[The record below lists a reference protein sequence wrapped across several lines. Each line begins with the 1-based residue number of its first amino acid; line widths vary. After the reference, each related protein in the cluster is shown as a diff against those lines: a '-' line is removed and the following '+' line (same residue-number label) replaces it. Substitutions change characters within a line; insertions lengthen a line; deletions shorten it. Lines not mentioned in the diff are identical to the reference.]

1 MFCPACQCQKP
12 RRFWYAEQWDCND
25 PTRVWLGRCGSCDPH
40 RVGRTLAE
48 AKQCLQMLDRMV
60 AFMRA
65 NTLAQ
70 NGVKRFLDCWLKL
83 PWRTRKDW
91 SYVGKLRRMPDQP
104 MEDAGNAV
112 YLIFWRLFLPEFLP
126 YYHLADLE
134 TIGDVWESIF
144 GYAYLRGVHPQQ
156 ELGKPCGQR
165 SPPMLRF
172 MLLMTW
178 CIRAVRHF
186 LPTQWEIKHGE
197 YYSVND
203 LRRDVRKHFRQCALP
218 GP

>member
-1 MFCPACQCQKP
+1 
-12 RRFWYAEQWDCND
+12 
-25 PTRVWLGRCGSCDPH
+25 
-40 RVGRTLAE
+40 
-48 AKQCLQMLDRMV
+48 MLDRMV

-178 CIRAVRHF
+178 CIRAVRPF

>member
-1 MFCPACQCQKP
+1 MRPTSCGQDVSRSKAMSSNAGSNGGLHEGKHLGTKWRQKVFGLLVEIAMENP
-12 RRFWYAEQWDCND
+12 ERLVV
-25 PTRVWLGRCGSCDPH
+25 P
-40 RVGRTLAE
+40 
-48 AKQCLQMLDRMV
+48 
-60 AFMRA
+60 
-65 NTLAQ
+65 
-70 NGVKRFLDCWLKL
+70 
-83 PWRTRKDW
+83 
-91 SYVGKLRRMPDQP
+91 YVGKLRRMPDQP